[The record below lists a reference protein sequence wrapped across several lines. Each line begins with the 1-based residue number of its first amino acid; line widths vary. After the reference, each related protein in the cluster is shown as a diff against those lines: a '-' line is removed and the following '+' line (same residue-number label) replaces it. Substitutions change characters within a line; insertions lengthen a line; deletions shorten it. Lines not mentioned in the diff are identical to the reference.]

1 MRCGSAPFLGLR
13 GFVYVEAEIKLMS
26 VMKVNWS
33 NRRMVCMLNRLGRNR
48 NRKSIFN
55 QQKAKAASIVG

>member
-13 GFVYVEAEIKLMS
+13 GFVYVEAEIKVMS

-33 NRRMVCMLNRLGRNR
+33 NRRMVCMLNGLGR
-48 NRKSIFN
+48 KSNKECIFN